1 MLVSKYQTFI
11 KQMTTVKKTEF
22 VLDVAFK
29 NTRKIFKNQFSSEHY
44 IDCINIC
51 SNIIK
56 KQLLNRF
63 DLNDFLMQY
72 NNIENVL
79 NMLPKP
85 YDNILPFITLNTI
98 QVINNVKLCI
108 KINKCDDKMTIK
120 INDESNRELSFTLYM
135 RDKYVSLIN

>member
-1 MLVSKYQTFI
+1 
-11 KQMTTVKKTEF
+11 MTTVKKTEF

-29 NTRKIFKNQFSSEHY
+29 NTRNIFKIQFSSEHY
-44 IDCINIC
+44 FDCIDIC

-72 NNIENVL
+72 NNIENAL
-79 NMLPKP
+79 NMLPNP

>member
-1 MLVSKYQTFI
+1 
-11 KQMTTVKKTEF
+11 
-22 VLDVAFK
+22 
-29 NTRKIFKNQFSSEHY
+29 
-44 IDCINIC
+44 
-51 SNIIK
+51 
-56 KQLLNRF
+56 
-63 DLNDFLMQY
+63 MQY

>member
-1 MLVSKYQTFI
+1 
-11 KQMTTVKKTEF
+11 MTTVKKTEF

-29 NTRKIFKNQFSSEHY
+29 NTRNIFKIQFSSEHY
-44 IDCINIC
+44 FVCIDIC

-79 NMLPKP
+79 NMLPNP

-120 INDESNRELSFTLYM
+120 INDEYNRELSFTLYM